1 MIYYKG
7 KMGLA
12 EMEKEG
18 VDKYL
23 YMSRIDPALIPSL
36 KKLGAYAN
44 EKGLSMAREAVKQI
58 WQDKGWPVD
67 YIKDKKWYEENTQM
81 DRHWAY
87 RKEFM
92 NEDMTDVT
100 DDKIREDM
108 DEYFKNLEN

>member
-1 MIYYKG
+1 MK
-7 KMGLA
+7 
-12 EMEKEG
+12 EEG

-23 YMSRIDPALIPSL
+23 YMSRVDPALIPHL
-36 KKLGAYAN
+36 KKLGAYTS

-87 RKEFM
+87 RKDHM
-92 NEDMTDVT
+92 NEDMT
-100 DDKIREDM
+100 KLKGE
-108 DEYFKNLEN
+108 E